1 MNQQPDLFSPEWY
14 RIATMR
20 PLLRRQVQVT
30 RQQFRGETWMV
41 LREPGS
47 NRLFRLTL
55 PAWEIVSRF
64 DGERD
69 LDGLWKEMCEAL
81 GDDVPTQ
88 GEVLRLVTQLAGSDL
103 LVAELPP
110 DLVELGDRSR
120 DVAVKRIVGYFKSP
134 LSMRFP
140 LFDPDALIT
149 ATLPLGSW
157 LFSRRGFLVW
167 LAIIAAALVQVGLH
181 WEPLTRGMFDR
192 LLATENLLL
201 LGLLYPLL
209 KLVHE
214 FGHGWAVKRW
224 GGEVREL
231 GLMFL
236 IFVPTPYVDASHAG
250 FFKDK
255 RQRMLVGF
263 AGMQV
268 ELLIAAFATFLWVA
282 VEPGLV
288 RAIAYNLMIIAGV
301 SAVMFNGN
309 PLVRFDAYHILS
321 DWLEMPGFGNRANQY
336 IGYLLQSRLLG
347 MPAPNPAASARE
359 ARWFA
364 FYAIASFIYRV
375 GVAFGI
381 AFAVAGRFFI
391 FGILLGILSFANAMI
406 MPAWRVLKT
415 VANDHRFAQSRTLAW
430 KWLGGSLAG
439 LALFAVFVP
448 LPSYTV
454 TEGVVWVPESA
465 RIYAG
470 ADGVMAQVYRRA
482 GETVRAG
489 EVVARLENPEL
500 EANVDALAAR
510 VQELDMRYREAAAT
524 SRAELNILAEEY
536 ERAIAELED
545 AQARQAGLDLVAGEG
560 GTLALEERNG
570 LLGRFLPRGSPVGYV
585 IAGREVLLRVV
596 VRQDDID
603 LVRQHTRRV
612 EVRFASNPGEVITVQ
627 QLQEVPEA
635 RRQLPS
641 AALSLDGGGKHA
653 LDPAGRQPLTS
664 IEPLFQFELAAPA
677 RPGWRVG
684 ERVHVRFVHRA
695 EPLWD
700 RLRRDVRRVFLRR
713 LDV

>member
-1 MNQQPDLFSPEWY
+1 MSRNPDLFSPEWY
-14 RIATMR
+14 RIASMR

-41 LREPGS
+41 LRDPGS

-55 PAWEIVSRF
+55 PAWEIISRF

-69 LDGLWKEMCEAL
+69 LDSLWKQMCEAL
-81 GDDVPTQ
+81 GDEVPTQ

-103 LVAELPP
+103 LVADLPP
-110 DLVELGDRSR
+110 DLAELGERSR
-120 DVAVKRIVGYFKSP
+120 DVAFKRVVGYFKSP
-134 LSMRFP
+134 LSLRFP
-140 LFDPDALIT
+140 LFDPDRLVA

-157 LFSRRGFLVW
+157 MFSRRGFLVW
-167 LAIIAAALVQVGLH
+167 LAIILAALVQVGLH
-181 WEPLTRGMFDR
+181 WEPLTRNMLDQ
-192 LLATENLLL
+192 LLSTENLLL

-209 KLVHE
+209 KLIHE

-236 IFVPTPYVDASHAG
+236 IFIPTPYVDASHAG

-288 RAIAYNLMIIAGV
+288 RAIAYNLMIIAGI

-309 PLVRFDAYHILS
+309 PLVRFDAYHILA

-347 MPAPNPAASARE
+347 MPTPNPAATARE
-359 ARWFA
+359 ARWLG

-375 GVAFGI
+375 MIAFGI

-391 FGILLGILSFANAMI
+391 FGILLGLLSVANALV

-415 VANDHRFAQSRTLAW
+415 VANDHRFARSRTLAW
-430 KWLGGSLAG
+430 KWLAGSLGG
-439 LALFAVFVP
+439 LVLFCVFVP

-470 ADGVMAQVYRRA
+470 SDGVMAQLHRRA
-482 GETVRAG
+482 GDTVQAG
-489 EVVARLENPEL
+489 EVIARLENPEL
-500 EANVDALAAR
+500 EASVQALAAR
-510 VQELDMRYREAAAT
+510 VQELELRYREAAAT
-524 SRAELNILAEEY
+524 RREELAILAEEY
-536 ERAIAELED
+536 DRAVAELED
-545 AQARQAGLDLVAGEG
+545 AQSRLAGLELVAGEG
-560 GTLALEERNG
+560 GTLALEERQG
-570 LLGRFLPRGSPVGYV
+570 LMGRFMPRGAVAGYV

-596 VRQDDID
+596 VSQDDID
-603 LVRQHTRRV
+603 LVRQRTRRV
-612 EVRFASNPGEVITVQ
+612 EARFASDLGEVVVVRA
-627 QLQEVPEA
+627 LHEVPEA
-635 RRQLPS
+635 RRRLPS
-641 AALSLDGGGKHA
+641 AALSLEGGGRHA
-653 LDPAGRQPLTS
+653 LDPAGQQELTS

-684 ERVHVRFVHRA
+684 ERVHVRFVHEA